1 MGTAS
6 MGGSTLPRRQ
16 VGRQMRQLRMKA
28 GLTTTEVAEAM
39 EWAQATVS
47 RFETGHTGVRARDVE
62 RLCQLYGADK
72 ETTAVL
78 MALAPQTRRPEW
90 WRAYGDAIPRSLDLL
105 LGLEQAAS
113 SFRVW
118 EPHIVPGILQTEAYA
133 EAIMRADRSL
143 SGEEVELRVKARMN
157 RQSLLLNRDDT
168 PTLDLLIG
176 QDVIELPVIPAEV
189 MAEQL
194 DQLLKAST
202 DCSSVSLRVVPRP
215 AGLLGLVAYSF
226 CILDFP
232 DAYGEP
238 TTVQTDGWITPL
250 YYTKRRETTRY
261 IDTFNNLVRLSL
273 DVEESRDLI
282 RQARSRHEPQ

>member
-1 MGTAS
+1 
-6 MGGSTLPRRQ
+6 
-16 VGRQMRQLRMKA
+16 MKA
-28 GLTTTEVAEAM
+28 GLTTTEVAQAM

-62 RLCQLYGADK
+62 RLCQLYGAD
-72 ETTAVL
+72 EGTTAAL

-90 WRAYGDAIPRSLDLL
+90 WRVYGDAIPRSLDLL

-113 SFRVW
+113 SFREW

-133 EAIMRADRSL
+133 KAIMRADRSL
-143 SGEEVELRVKARMN
+143 SDEEVELRVKARMN
-157 RQSLLLNRDDT
+157 RQSLLLNRDDM

-176 QDVIELPVIPAEV
+176 QDVIELSVIPPDV

-194 DQLLKAST
+194 DQLLK
-202 DCSSVSLRVVPRP
+202 VSFDHPCVALRVVPRG
-215 AGLLGLVAYSF
+215 AGLLGLVARSF

-232 DAYGEP
+232 DTYDEP

-250 YYTKRRETTRY
+250 YYTKRRETSRY
-261 IDTFNNLVRLSL
+261 IDTFRDLASASL
-273 DVEESRDLI
+273 DIDTSRDLI
-282 RQARSRHEPQ
+282 RQARSRHEPQQQVDQKHS